1 MPSVDRPAHRPSR
14 PSQPVLPPGAASKL
28 VIEKFA
34 DGGVACIKFIGTID
48 ESFEGGKL
56 GMTAAA
62 DTLVLDL
69 GGVKKI
75 SSFGIREWVDFVTT
89 AARHA
94 RSLILIECTPKVVDQ
109 LNMVANFT
117 GGGRVFSF
125 YAFFFND
132 SATTEHRVLLQVDR
146 D

>member
-1 MPSVDRPAHRPSR
+1 LVCSVWA
-14 PSQPVLPPGAASKL
+14 
-28 VIEKFA
+28 
-34 DGGVACIKFIGTID
+34 GGI
-48 ESFEGGKL
+48 EGGLEGKKL
-56 GMTAAA
+56 GMTAGA

-89 AARHA
+89 AGKHA

-125 YAFFFND
+125 YAPFRCD
-132 SATTEHRVLLQVDR
+132 YCDTEHRVLLQIDR
-146 D
+146 DFDAIKS